1 VRRSRIVSSS
11 SSEIATWA
19 LSAEA
24 KIALKAKTKVVVRNL
39 RMSKFFRVSEKIRGN
54 ELARGPH
61 ADRGDTD
68 AGRVR
73 GRGLTAARSGNDA
86 GDGSRADH
94 CQ

>member
-1 VRRSRIVSSS
+1 MSSS
-11 SSEIATWA
+11 CSEIATWA
-19 LSAEA
+19 LSAETN
-24 KIALKAKTKVVVRNL
+24 IVLKARTKVVVRNL

-54 ELARGPH
+54 ELARSPH
-61 ADRGDTD
+61 ADRRDTD

-86 GDGSRADH
+86 GDGSGADH